1 MEMTRLR
8 EYSDNPWTDIYQP
21 IQARKTMKLSA
32 LILISNFLF
41 AIPISVPAEPPA
53 PYSTQPGKTTAMP
66 IRLVAQ
72 TPILSV
78 SLNHRKP
85 GEFFFDS
92 GAPNSITP
100 DAARQLG
107 LKVEW
112 GFGGIG
118 MGNRPFQVGRTDI
131 SSIQIGG
138 VTLRNQTFTVVALP
152 YAATHGFQPGIIGTL
167 GYGLLKTLAVEIDYD
182 RKTLTLFDGRSFRYT
197 GHGIAVPFFFKG
209 TQPVVKGTVDGIPGT
224 LRIDTGS
231 DASLS
236 LFAPF
241 VKANALTKRLSA
253 HLRGFAG
260 EGLGG
265 PETAYFVRSETV
277 SLGGI
282 EVHDVVT
289 ELLEDTGGIG
299 ADGEE
304 SGNVGTGILKQFNIT
319 FDYPHH
325 MLYFDKNANF
335 GRPDLFNRSGLA
347 IQLKPEGIIVAS
359 VLKDSPA
366 EKARIRSGDQII
378 AIDGLSGNQINAGRL
393 FDVFWKQPC
402 GTVVRLRIRH
412 LGETRDV
419 RITLRDIL

>member
-1 MEMTRLR
+1 
-8 EYSDNPWTDIYQP
+8 
-21 IQARKTMKLSA
+21 MKLSTRMV
-32 LILISNFLF
+32 LSSFLV
-41 AIPISVPAEPPA
+41 AVPISAPAKPPA
-53 PYSTQPGKTTAMP
+53 LYSIQTGNIKTTMP

-78 SLNHRKP
+78 GLNHRKS
-85 GEFFFDS
+85 GDFFLDS

-100 DAARQLG
+100 DTARQLG

-112 GFGGIG
+112 GFAGIG
-118 MGNRPFQVGRTDI
+118 MGNSSFEVGRTHI

-138 VTLRNQTFTVVALP
+138 VTLRNQTFSVVALP
-152 YAATHGFQPGIIGTL
+152 YAATHGFQPGIVGTL
-167 GYGLLKTLAVEIDYD
+167 GYELLKTLAVEIDYD
-182 RKTLTLFDGRSFRYT
+182 RKTVTLFDGRSFHYT
-197 GHGIAVPFFFKG
+197 GHGIAVPFFFRG

-224 LRIDTGS
+224 FQIDTGS

-241 VKANALTKRLSA
+241 VKLNALTERLAA

-265 PETAYFVRSETV
+265 PETAYFVRSKTL

-282 EVHDVVT
+282 QVHDVVT

-299 ADGEE
+299 AGGEDA
-304 SGNVGTGILKQFNIT
+304 GNVGTGILKQFNIT

-325 MLYFDKNANF
+325 TLYFDKNTNF
-335 GRPDLFNRSGLA
+335 GKPDLFDRSGLA
-347 IQLKPEGIIVAS
+347 IQFRPEGIIVAS
-359 VLKDSPA
+359 VLKGSPA
-366 EKARIRSGDQII
+366 EKARILSGDRIV
-378 AIDGLSGNQINAGRL
+378 AIDGLIGNQISAERL
-393 FDVFWKQPC
+393 FDAFWEQPC
-402 GTVVRLRIRH
+402 GTVIRLRISH

-419 RITLRDIL
+419 RIKLRDIL